1 MLIQVA
7 QISALLAVLKTAH
20 GSPTTRF
27 APHAIVH
34 HHPSKLHPE
43 YDYIIIG
50 GGTSGLTV
58 ANRLTEDDNATV
70 LVIEYGYLDNE
81 EGGTTVPGLPVP
93 DKYVRTVESVPQV
106 GLNGRTSQFQ
116 TGAVVGGMFFNRG
129 SAEDYD
135 SWEELGNPGWGWK
148 DLLPYF
154 QKVEPDYAFVLTSL
168 VDMVFSQSET
178 FTPPSFQIAN

>member
-43 YDYIIIG
+43 YDYVIIG

-58 ANRLTEDDNATV
+58 ANRLTEDDSVTV
-70 LVIEYGYLDNE
+70 LVIEYGHLDNE

-93 DKYVRTVESVPQV
+93 DKYVRTVESIPQI
-106 GLNGRTSQFQ
+106 
-116 TGAVVGGMFFNRG
+116 GMFFNRG

-168 VDMVFSQSET
+168 VDM
-178 FTPPSFQIAN
+178 